1 MRTIAAGSRSRRRR
15 LAYWAIAVAL
25 ALVVVPAPAEPG
37 HPSREIDR
45 LALVGLWTDD
55 GDCGRV
61 TELRGDGVFVAPNGA
76 VGAWTFDGATLTLAG
91 PGGTVSWS
99 VQFET
104 PDRMI
109 LTSSDGSES
118 RSSRCPSP
126 TEAIPVA

>member
-1 MRTIAAGSRSRRRR
+1 MGRIADCAIAA
-15 LAYWAIAVAL
+15 AL
-25 ALVVVPAPAEPG
+25 ALAVAPAGAAQAPPAPA
-37 HPSREIDR
+37 IDR
-45 LALVGLWTDD
+45 LALVGHWTDD

-76 VGAWTFDGATLTLAG
+76 VGAWAFDGATLTLSG

-99 VQFET
+99 VEFET
-104 PDRMI
+104 PDRMV

-126 TEAIPVA
+126 GEAIRVA

>member
-1 MRTIAAGSRSRRRR
+1 M
-15 LAYWAIAVAL
+15 AL
-25 ALVVVPAPAEPG
+25 ALAFVPAAAAPEPTA
-37 HPSREIDR
+37 PEIDR

-76 VGAWTFDGATLTLAG
+76 IGAWTFDGATLTLAG

-126 TEAIPVA
+126 IEAIRVV